1 MPRAPKMCG
10 AEICSSIVPSGT
22 KYCERHRREKQ
33 WRGGDSRRSG
43 TTAHKARRLRVLR
56 RDNYFCQLRYEG
68 CTQLATDVDHVV
80 PLAEGGADSDSN
92 CAASCSS
99 CHTKKSSIEG
109 HRARGR
115 TVAEPKRVATQSDPP
130 MRVDPMQVDPEMP
143 SHATCSTP
151 KSGIPRRIE
160 IF

>member
-1 MPRAPKMCG
+1 MCG
-10 AEICSSIVPSGT
+10 AAVCSAIVPNGV

-56 RDNYFCQLRYEG
+56 RDGYRCQLRYEG
-68 CTQLATDVDHVV
+68 CSGMATDMDHVV
-80 PLAEGGADSDSN
+80 SLAEGGADSDDNS
-92 CAASCSS
+92 AGSCPS
-99 CHTKKSSIEG
+99 CHAKKSSIEG

-115 TVAEPKRVATQSDPP
+115 TVADPNHVATQSDPP
-130 MRVDPMQVDPEMP
+130 MRVEPMRVEPEMP
-143 SHATCSTP
+143 SDATRSTP